1 MKGYVTK
8 TPEAKALRRVVKKYG
23 TLNIKDDYIEG
34 TIQITHH
41 RQYDYQEEVDVTFVG
56 KIHVRYGGSYV
67 WFDHQLY
74 TKDLERIS
82 KVKLNGVMRKFFFS
96 YLQSHLLIFG
106 VRLNYKADIKTIKWI
121 G

>member
-23 TLNIKDDYIEG
+23 TLNIKDDNIEG
-34 TIQITHH
+34 AIQITHY

-56 KIHVRYGGSYV
+56 KIHVRYGGSLM
-67 WFDHQLY
+67 WLDHQRI
-74 TKDLERIS
+74 TKDMKHIS

-96 YLQSHLLIFG
+96 HLQSHLLIFG
-106 VRLNYKADIKTIKWI
+106 VRLNYKADIKTVKWI

>member
-23 TLNIKDDYIEG
+23 TLNIKDDTIEG
-34 TIQITHH
+34 TIQITHY
-41 RQYDYQEEVDVTFVG
+41 RQYDFQEEVDVTFVG
-56 KIHVRYGGSYV
+56 KIYVKYGGYLI

-74 TKDLERIS
+74 TKDFESIS
-82 KVKLNGVMRKFFFS
+82 KIKLDRVLRKLFFS
-96 YLQSHLLIFG
+96 HLQFHLLIFG
-106 VRLNYKADIKTIKWI
+106 VRLNYISEIKNVKWI

>member
-1 MKGYVTK
+1 MKGYVIK

-23 TLNIKDDYIEG
+23 TLNIKDDNIEG
-34 TIQITHH
+34 TIQITHY
-41 RQYDYQEEVDVTFVG
+41 RQYGYQEEVDVTFVG
-56 KIHVRYGGSYV
+56 KIYVKYGGSYV

-74 TKDLERIS
+74 TKDIKHIS

-96 YLQSHLLIFG
+96 HLQSHLLIFG
-106 VRLNYKADIKTIKWI
+106 VRLNYKADIKTVKWI

>member
-1 MKGYVTK
+1 MKGYVVK

-23 TLNIKDDYIEG
+23 TLNIKDDTIEG
-34 TIQITHH
+34 TIQITHY
-41 RQYDYQEEVDVTFVG
+41 RQYDFQEEVDVTFIG
-56 KIHVRYGGSYV
+56 KIHVRYGGGLI

-82 KVKLNGVMRKFFFS
+82 KTKLNRVLRKFFINH
-96 YLQSHLLIFG
+96 LRSHLSIFS
-106 VRLNYKADIKTIKWI
+106 VQLNYAADIKTIKWI

>member
-1 MKGYVTK
+1 MKGYVIK

-23 TLNIKDDYIEG
+23 TLEIKDNNIEG
-34 TIQITHH
+34 TIQITHY

-56 KIHVRYGGSYV
+56 KIYVKYGGYYV

-74 TKDLERIS
+74 TKDFKHIS
-82 KVKLNGVMRKFFFS
+82 KLKVNRVLRK
-96 YLQSHLLIFG
+96 LLINHLRPHLSIFS
-106 VRLNYKADIKTIKWI
+106 VQLNYAADIKTIKWI

>member
-1 MKGYVTK
+1 MKGYVIK

-23 TLNIKDDYIEG
+23 TLNIKDDNIEG
-34 TIQITHH
+34 TIQITHY

-56 KIHVRYGGSYV
+56 KIYVKYGVSYV

-74 TKDLERIS
+74 TKDIKRIS
-82 KVKLNGVMRKFFFS
+82 KLKLNRVLRKFFINH
-96 YLQSHLLIFG
+96 LRSHLLIFS
-106 VRLNYKADIKTIKWI
+106 VQLNYAADIKTVKWI